1 MVTGKKYGFAT
12 AACRIVLGAV
22 FVFSGIVKSI
32 DPWGTAIKVDEYLEA
47 FGMEA
52 LQSLSGAIAIGQCVL
67 ELVLGLMLLFKVCMR
82 AAGVVT
88 MALMSFFTLL
98 ALVIAIWNPI
108 DDCGCFGAALEIRN
122 WATFAKN
129 VVLLPV
135 SILVWRYWRGKQD
148 AACVV
153 TGCIWTAVFA
163 VVALGINLWSW
174 FCLPPIDGFPYR
186 KGTNLRTEIMCTA
199 CMHRSVVL
207 VYEDMQTGDIREF
220 SLSDTTW
227 YDTSRWRYV
236 DTRSIYD
243 YLPEDAAKYDFAL
256 WRDGLNCA
264 DELLFADGRT
274 YMLLMRD
281 ADRLSEH
288 ALQNI
293 TEFAEHA
300 ADSGERIMLVAGT
313 DGEGVSVPD
322 MELNGRVFPV
332 YGMDRRLMALILRAD
347 AGVVEIMDG
356 VVADKRPWRSMDD
369 LL

>member
-1 MVTGKKYGFAT
+1 MT
-12 AACRIVLGAV
+12 ACRIVLGAV
-22 FVFSGIVKSI
+22 FVFSGIVKGI
-32 DPWGTAIKVDEYLEA
+32 DPWGTAIKVGEYFDA

-52 LQSLSGAIAIGQCVL
+52 LQPLSGVVAVGQCVL
-67 ELVLGLMLLFKVCMR
+67 ELVLGLMLLFKVWMK

-88 MALMSFFTLL
+88 MVLMSFFTLL
-98 ALVIAIWNPI
+98 TLVIAIWNPI
-108 DDCGCFGAALEIRN
+108 DDCGCFGAALEISN
-122 WATFAKN
+122 WTTFAKN
-129 VVLLPV
+129 VVLLPLLV
-135 SILVWRYWRGKQD
+135 LVWRYWRGRQD
-148 AACVV
+148 AVCTVK
-153 TGCIWTAVFA
+153 GGIGTAVFV

-186 KGTNLRTEIMCTA
+186 KGTDLRTEVMCTA

-243 YLPEDAAKYDFAL
+243 NLPEDAAKYDFAL
-256 WRDGLNCA
+256 WRNGLNSA
-264 DELLFADGRT
+264 DEVLFADGRT

-288 ALQNI
+288 VMQNI
-293 TEFAEHA
+293 AEFAEHA
-300 ADSGERIMLVAGT
+300 ADRGERILLVAGT

-322 MELNGRVFPV
+322 MELDGRVFPV
-332 YGMDRRLMALILRAD
+332 YGMDRRLMALMLRAD
-347 AGVVEIMDG
+347 AGVVEIVDG